1 MAVEIPGYKITK
13 TLGKGGMATV
23 YLAIQ
28 DIFERE
34 VALKVMSSS
43 LNEDPSFGQRFMR
56 EAQIVSQLIHPNIVT
71 VYNVALHE
79 NCYYLSM
86 EYIDGHDL
94 KHSRKHLSFLEKIQA
109 VKDIASALD
118 VSGAKGYVHRDI
130 KPENIMIEAATKRAV
145 LMDFG
150 IARASEADISVTQ
163 AGTAI
168 GTPHYMSPEQAKGL
182 DVDPRAD
189 LYSLGVVLFYLIA
202 GYVPFEGDSAVAI
215 GIRHITEAIP
225 ELPVHLRDMQWIIDK
240 SMAKDPNDRF
250 QNGAELIA
258 SLDSLDLNQLANNIE
273 NQGLAE
279 ADADFDTPTVVN
291 EEPAHHYGDSSHTD
305 EPEDFTLSFKSIQTP
320 EHEPKWPMYFA
331 TACVS
336 LIIIIGGYFL
346 INHETTDTANIPTA
360 KSTQSSI
367 TNVQHQQVSSAKII
381 HIRASGTPKPDLTRA
396 QPRTIAV
403 ADKLFFR
410 FEYQD
415 FNPTQI
421 AIDIKLFD
429 NSTNKALGIKPV
441 VIVGPTGNNEVVF
454 DLSRTGIKAGN
465 YRVEI
470 VMSGRVLGLLNFK
483 VG

>member
-1 MAVEIPGYKITK
+1 MTVQIPGYKIIK

-23 YLAIQ
+23 YLATQ
-28 DIFERE
+28 DIFERQ
-34 VALKVMSSS
+34 VALKIMASS

-71 VYNVALHE
+71 VYTAGLHE

-86 EYIDGHDL
+86 EYIDGNDL
-94 KHSRKHLSFLEKIQA
+94 KHSRKQLSFLDKIQ
-109 VKDIASALD
+109 VIKEIASALD

-215 GIRHITEAIP
+215 GIRHITEAVP
-225 ELPVHLRDMQWIIDK
+225 ELPIHLRDMQWIIDK
-240 SMAKDPNDRF
+240 SMAKDPNERF
-250 QNGAELIA
+250 QNGAQFID
-258 SLDSLDLNQLANNIE
+258 SLDSIDLQQLVSNIE
-273 NQGLAE
+273 HQKLSETG
-279 ADADFDTPTVVN
+279 ADFDTPTVVN
-291 EEPAHHYGDSSHTD
+291 AQPTHQYGDTTPID
-305 EPEDFTLSFKSIQTP
+305 EPEDFTLAFQAIQSP

-331 TACVS
+331 TACIGL
-336 LIIIIGGYFL
+336 LIVTSAYFL
-346 INHETTDTANIPTA
+346 TTHEINDTSKTPNAHNEQSNPANKSIAATHTANIL
-360 KSTQSSI
+360 Q
-367 TNVQHQQVSSAKII
+367 
-381 HIRASGTPKPDLTRA
+381 IRASGTPKPDLTRP
-396 QPRTIAV
+396 QPLTIAV
-403 ADKLFFR
+403 ADKLYFK
-410 FEYQD
+410 FEYQN
-415 FNPTQI
+415 FN
-421 AIDIKLFD
+421 AEHVAMEIKLY
-429 NSTNKALGIKPV
+429 NNENNKALGVKSLV
-441 VIVGPTGNNEVVF
+441 VLGPAGKNQIVF
-454 DLSRTGIKAGN
+454 DLPRTGIKAGS

-470 VMSGRVLGLLNFK
+470 IMAEHVLGFLNFK
-483 VG
+483 IN